1 MSLRAYPTRTCSEK
15 PGEGSHLKEGINSL
29 SNDAEG
35 QTFCQRVVE
44 AASVRPDNVAMLL
57 IESQAAE
64 TITFGSMLAQVR
76 SIAYRLGQEQ
86 IAFGDRV
93 AIIGENHPNWAIAYL
108 GILYRGAV
116 ATPLDPAATTTTLAT
131 FLKDSEAK
139 LAFVSPASLEK
150 FYAACEEI
158 GANIPAV
165 ALTGLPQQ
173 NGNGLPSFAD
183 WAQTATPRE
192 FREASPPAKPQD
204 LALLIYTSGTTGV
217 PKGVP
222 LTHGNIYAEIDKV
235 QEVMRLTDGEV
246 ILSLLPL
253 FHAYSQIV
261 NLWLATIIGARV
273 VYLAELS
280 GAQIERGLKEGGATT
295 LVGVPRLWYLFHQKI
310 FAAVRA
316 KSAPL
321 RALFKAM
328 LTCNGWLR
336 DLLGINAGPLFFRPV
351 HRSFGGKLRLAV
363 SAGAS
368 FDERVAK
375 DFHRLGFTILQ
386 GYGLTETSGAATVT
400 RFEDN
405 KIGSVGTPLNG
416 IEVKIDEPNEAGVG
430 EVLIRGPIVMQGY
443 YHNPEANRAAFTADG
458 WFRSG
463 DLGRFD
469 KGGHLYIVGRKKD
482 VIILPS
488 GKNVFPEDVE
498 GCYQRSP
505 FVSEVCVLGV
515 KDQSHQFKGAEK
527 LCAVVVPN
535 FAYLKAQRVAN
546 AREWVVWELENL
558 GRELPEFQRVHDFVL
573 RAEPLPRTTTR
584 KVRRFELKNEL
595 ETNDLTPQTRETK
608 EKVFT
613 TTDNTLIDSP
623 AGRALVAVIKQHAPD
638 VTLIHPEMNLEI
650 DLGLDSLARAECIV
664 HLEHT
669 LGLEF
674 DPEEVIAAHQ
684 VGELI
689 ELANANSAGSPA
701 EHLGWGASGG
711 KPVRAAPV
719 RAANA
724 ADQRE
729 TEFHWGA
736 VLRSATNGLPEVDRL
751 LKRQPATALFAWLML
766 RLVYLGARLLF
777 RMEVKGSDVLLRL
790 NPPYLI
796 CPNHQSYIDPLLVCA
811 VYPRRVIGNIFHVGA
826 SMYFTNFVMAQFA
839 RLINVVPI
847 DPDVQLLRA
856 MRAGAAGLR
865 AGKILNIYPEGQ
877 RSFDGQLHEFKK
889 GAAILATELNL
900 PIVPV
905 ALDGPDRIWPRKS
918 RRLRLA
924 KVKLSFGEPI
934 DARTIAADET
944 DEEVVYEKV
953 TAVLKE
959 RIQQL
964 LDEMRRGN

>member
-1 MSLRAYPTRTCSEK
+1 M
-15 PGEGSHLKEGINSL
+15 
-29 SNDAEG
+29 
-35 QTFCQRVVE
+35 
-44 AASVRPDNVAMLL
+44 RPDSVAMVL
-57 IESQAAE
+57 IESKAAE
-64 TITFGSMLAQVR
+64 TVTFGSMLAQVR

-116 ATPLDPAATTTTLAT
+116 VTPLDPASPTTTLAT

-139 LAFVSPASLEK
+139 LAFVSPASLAK
-150 FYAACEEI
+150 FYAACERI
-158 GANIPAV
+158 GASIPAV
-165 ALTGLPQQ
+165 SLSGLPQQ
-173 NGNGLPSFAD
+173 NGNGNVLSSFAD
-183 WAQTATPRE
+183 WAQTETPRE
-192 FREASPPAKPQD
+192 FKEASPPAKPQD

-217 PKGVP
+217 PKAVP
-222 LTHGNIYAEIDKV
+222 LTHGNIYAESDKV
-235 QEVMRLTDGEV
+235 QEVMRITDGEV

-273 VYLAELS
+273 VYLTELS
-280 GAQIERGLKEGGATT
+280 SAQIERGLKEGGATA

-310 FAAVRA
+310 FDAVQA
-316 KSAPL
+316 KSRPV
-321 RALFKAM
+321 RALFRGM
-328 LTCNGWLR
+328 LTLNGWLR

-416 IEVKIDEPNEAGVG
+416 VDVRIDEPNEAGVG
-430 EVLIRGPIVMQGY
+430 EVVIRGPIVMQGY
-443 YHNPEANRAAFTADG
+443 YHNPEANRAAFTDDG

-463 DLGRFD
+463 DLGRFG

-498 GCYQRSP
+498 GCYERSP

-515 KDQSHQFKGAEK
+515 KDQANQFKGAEK

-535 FAYLKAQRVAN
+535 FDYLKAQRVAN
-546 AREWVVWELENL
+546 ARVWVVWELENL
-558 GRELPEFQRVHDFVL
+558 GRELPEYQRVHDFVL
-573 RAEPLPRTTTR
+573 RVEPLPRTTTR

-595 ETNDLTPQTRETK
+595 ETAGLKTQTREAK
-608 EKVFT
+608 ETPFT
-613 TTDNTLIDSP
+613 TADNTLIDSP

-674 DPEEVIAAHQ
+674 NPEEVIAAHK

-689 ELANANSAGSPA
+689 ELAKANS
-701 EHLGWGASGG
+701 SG
-711 KPVRAAPV
+711 KAVRATTGEDQLT
-719 RAANA
+719 NA
-724 ADQRE
+724 GE
-729 TEFHWGA
+729 TEFHWGT
-736 VLRSATNGLPEVDRL
+736 VLQSATKSLPEMQRL
-751 LKRQPATALFAWLML
+751 LERKPATALLAHLAL
-766 RLVYLGARLLF
+766 RFVYLGARFLL

-796 CPNHQSYIDPLLVCA
+796 CPNHQSYIDPLLVCSA
-811 VYPRRVIGNIFHVGA
+811 YPRSVLRNVFHVGA
-826 SMYFTNFVMAQFA
+826 SMYFTNAAMAQLA

-889 GAAILATELNL
+889 GAAILATELNV

-905 ALDGPDRIWPRKS
+905 ALDGPDRIWPRRS
-918 RRLRLA
+918 RRIRLA
-924 KVKLSFGEPI
+924 KVRIRFGEPI
-934 DARTIAADET
+934 DARTVAPDET

-953 TAVLKE
+953 TAVLKQ
-959 RIQQL
+959 RIQQM
-964 LDEMRRGN
+964 LDEMRSGN

>member
-1 MSLRAYPTRTCSEK
+1 MANH
-15 PGEGSHLKEGINSL
+15 G
-29 SNDAEG
+29 EG

-44 AASVRPDNVAMLL
+44 AASIRPDSVAMLL
-57 IESQAAE
+57 IESKAAE

-108 GILYRGAV
+108 GILYHGAV
-116 ATPLDPAATTTTLAT
+116 VTPLDPSAAITTLAA

-150 FYAACEEI
+150 FYAACDQI
-158 GANIPAV
+158 GASIPAV
-165 ALTGLPQQ
+165 ALAGLPEQAR
-173 NGNGLPSFAD
+173 LASFAD
-183 WAQTATPRE
+183 WAHTETPCE
-192 FREASPPAKPQD
+192 FKEGAPPARPED

-222 LTHGNIYAEIDKV
+222 LTHGNIYAESDKV
-235 QEVMRLTDGEV
+235 QEVLRLTDGEV

-273 VYLAELS
+273 VYLTELTS
-280 GAQIERGLKEGGATT
+280 DQIERGLKEGGATA

-310 FAAVRA
+310 FAAVGA
-316 KSAPL
+316 KAGPV
-321 RALFKAM
+321 RALFGAL
-328 LTCNGWLR
+328 LTVNGWLR
-336 DLLGINAGPLFFRPV
+336 DLLGVNAGSLFFRPV
-351 HRSFGGKLRLAV
+351 HRSFGGKLRLAI

-416 IEVKIDEPNEAGVG
+416 VEVRIDEPNEAGVG

-443 YHNPEANRAAFTADG
+443 YHNPEANRAAFTDDG

-469 KGGHLYIVGRKKD
+469 KGGHLYIVGRRKD
-482 VIILPS
+482 VIVLPS

-498 GCYQRSP
+498 GCYERSP

-515 KDQSHQFKGAEK
+515 KDQTNQFKGAEK

-535 FAYLKAQRVAN
+535 FAYLKEQRIAN

-558 GRELPEFQRVHDFVL
+558 GRELPEYQRVHDFVL
-573 RAEPLPRTTTR
+573 RVDPLPRTTTR
-584 KVRRFELKNEL
+584 KVRRFELRNEL
-595 ETNDLTPQTRETK
+595 ETNGLRPETRETGK
-608 EKVFT
+608 DAFT
-613 TTDNTLIDSP
+613 TADTALIDCS
-623 AGRALVAVIKQHAPD
+623 AGRALVAVIKQHARD

-669 LGLEF
+669 LGIEF
-674 DPEEVIAAHQ
+674 DPEEVIAAHK

-689 ELANANSAGSPA
+689 ELANANS
-701 EHLGWGASGG
+701 SG
-711 KPVRAAPV
+711 KAVRATSGDDQL
-719 RAANA
+719 AAA
-724 ADQRE
+724 RE
-729 TEFHWGA
+729 TEFHWGV
-736 VLRSATNGLPEVDRL
+736 VLQSATTSLPEVQQL
-751 LKRQPATALFAWLML
+751 LKRKPVTALFAHLVL
-766 RLVYLGARLLF
+766 RFVYLSARLLF
-777 RMEVKGSDVLLRL
+777 RMEVQGSDVLLRI

-796 CPNHQSYIDPLLVCA
+796 CPNHQSYIDPLLVCS
-811 VYPRRVIGNIFHVGA
+811 VYPRRVVENIFHVGA
-826 SMYFTNFVMAQFA
+826 SMYFSNFVMSQFA
-839 RLINVVPI
+839 RVINVVPI
-847 DPDVQLLRA
+847 DPDVHLLRA

-865 AGKILNIYPEGQ
+865 AGRILNIYPEGQ

-889 GAAILATELNL
+889 GAAILAKELNV

-905 ALDGPDRIWPRKS
+905 ALDGPDRIWPRQS
-918 RRLRLA
+918 RRFRLA
-924 KVKLSFGEPI
+924 KVRIRFGEPI
-934 DARTIAADET
+934 DARAIASDET

-953 TAVLKE
+953 TALLKQ
-959 RIQQL
+959 RIQQM
-964 LDEMRRGN
+964 LDEMGDGN

>member
-1 MSLRAYPTRTCSEK
+1 LANQ
-15 PGEGSHLKEGINSL
+15 G
-29 SNDAEG
+29 AG

-44 AASVRPDNVAMLL
+44 AAGIRPDNVAMVL
-57 IESQAAE
+57 IEAKAAA

-76 SIAYRLGQEQ
+76 SIAYRLAQEQ

-116 ATPLDPAATTTTLAT
+116 VTPLDPAATTATLAT

-150 FYAACEEI
+150 FYTACERI
-158 GANIPAV
+158 GASIPAV
-165 ALTGLPQQ
+165 SLASLPSE
-173 NGNGLPSFAD
+173 NGLAPFAD
-183 WAQTATPRE
+183 WAQTETPRA
-192 FREASPPAKPQD
+192 FNEASPPAKSQD
-204 LALLIYTSGTTGV
+204 LAVLIYTSGTTGV
-217 PKGVP
+217 PKAVP

-235 QEVMRLTDGEV
+235 QEVMRLTDAEV

-273 VYLAELS
+273 VYLTELGS
-280 GAQIERGLKEGGATT
+280 AQIERGLQEGGATA
-295 LVGVPRLWYLFHQKI
+295 LVGVPRLWYLFHQKV
-310 FAAVRA
+310 FDAVRA
-316 KSAPL
+316 KSAPV
-321 RALFKAM
+321 RALFRAM
-328 LTCNGWLR
+328 LRCNGWLR
-336 DLLGINAGPLFFRPV
+336 DLLGINAGRLFFRPV
-351 HRSFGGKLRLAV
+351 HQSFGGKLRLAV

-368 FDERVAK
+368 FDPRVAK

-416 IEVKIDEPNEAGVG
+416 VDVRIDEPNEGGIG

-443 YHNPEANRAAFTADG
+443 YHNPEANRAAFTDDG

-469 KGGHLYIVGRKKD
+469 AGGHLYIVGRKKD
-482 VIILPS
+482 VIMLPS

-498 GCYQRSP
+498 GHYEHSP

-515 KDQSHQFKGAEK
+515 KDQAHQFQGAEK

-535 FAYLKAQRVAN
+535 FDYLKAQRVAN

-558 GRELPEFQRVHDFVL
+558 GRELPEYQRVHDFVL

-584 KVRRFELKNEL
+584 KLRRFELKHEL
-595 ETNDLTPQTRETK
+595 ETNGLKTQSRETEAK
-608 EKVFT
+608 AFT
-613 TTDNTLIDSP
+613 ATDDTLLDSP

-638 VTLIHPEMNLEI
+638 ATLIHPEMNLEI

-664 HLEHT
+664 HLEHS

-674 DPEEVIAAHQ
+674 DPEEVIAAHR

-689 ELANANSAGSPA
+689 QLANANGGGRRGRATTGADPLAA
-701 EHLGWGASGG
+701 ET
-711 KPVRAAPV
+711 
-719 RAANA
+719 
-724 ADQRE
+724 D
-729 TEFHWGA
+729 FHWGA
-736 VLRSATNGLPEVDRL
+736 VLQSDTKSLPEMQRL
-751 LKRQPATALFAWLML
+751 LKPQPATALFAYLAL
-766 RLVYLGARLLF
+766 RLVNLGARFLF
-777 RMEVKGSDVLLRL
+777 RMEVQGSDVLRHLQ
-790 NPPYLI
+790 PPYLI
-796 CPNHQSYIDPLLVCA
+796 CPNHQSYIDPLLVCSI
-811 VYPRRVIGNIFHVGA
+811 YPRRVIGNIFHVGA
-826 SMYFTNFVMAQFA
+826 SMYFANFVMAQFA

-877 RSFDGQLHEFKK
+877 RSFDGRLHEFKK
-889 GAAILATELNL
+889 GAAILAAELNV

-905 ALDGPDRIWPRKS
+905 ALDGPDRIWPRQS

-924 KVKLSFGEPI
+924 KVKISFGEPI
-934 DARTIAADET
+934 DARTIAPDET
-944 DEEVVYEKV
+944 DEEVVYERV
-953 TAVLKE
+953 TAVLKQ
-959 RIQQL
+959 RIQQM
-964 LDEMRRGN
+964 LDEMRR

>member
-1 MSLRAYPTRTCSEK
+1 MANH
-15 PGEGSHLKEGINSL
+15 G
-29 SNDAEG
+29 EG

-44 AASVRPDNVAMLL
+44 AASIRPDNVAMVL
-57 IESQAAE
+57 IESKAAE
-64 TITFGSMLAQVR
+64 TVTFGSMLAQVR
-76 SIAYRLGQEQ
+76 SIAYRLSQEQ

-116 ATPLDPAATTTTLAT
+116 VTPLDPSATTTTLAT

-150 FYAACEEI
+150 FYAACERI
-158 GANIPAV
+158 GESIPAV
-165 ALTGLPQQ
+165 ALASLSQQ
-173 NGNGLPSFAD
+173 NGLASFAD
-183 WAQTATPRE
+183 WAQTGTPRE
-192 FREASPPAKPQD
+192 FKEASPPAKAQD
-204 LALLIYTSGTTGV
+204 LAVLIYTSGTTGV
-217 PKGVP
+217 PKAVP
-222 LTHGNIYAEIDKV
+222 LTHGNIYAESDKV
-235 QEVMRLTDGEV
+235 QEVLRITDGEV

-273 VYLAELS
+273 VYLTELTS
-280 GAQIERGLKEGGATT
+280 DQIERGLKEGGATA

-310 FAAVRA
+310 FDAVRA
-316 KSAPL
+316 KSGPV
-321 RALFKAM
+321 RALFRAM
-328 LTCNGWLR
+328 LTFNGWLR
-336 DLLGINAGPLFFRPV
+336 DLLGINAGALFFRPV

-416 IEVKIDEPNEAGVG
+416 IDVRIDEPNEAGIG

-443 YHNPEANRAAFTADG
+443 YHNPEANRAAFTDDG

-482 VIILPS
+482 VIMLPS

-498 GCYQRSP
+498 GHYEHSP

-515 KDQSHQFKGAEK
+515 KDQSNQFKGAEK

-535 FAYLKAQRVAN
+535 FDYLKAQRIAN
-546 AREWVVWELENL
+546 AREWIVWELENL
-558 GRELPEFQRVHDFVL
+558 GRELPEYQRVHDFVL

-595 ETNDLTPQTRETK
+595 ETKGLKPQMRETK

-638 VTLIHPEMNLEI
+638 IAIIHPEMNLEI
-650 DLGLDSLARAECIV
+650 DLGLDSLARGECIV

-674 DPEEVIAAHQ
+674 NPEEVVAAHK

-689 ELANANSAGSPA
+689 ELANANS
-701 EHLGWGASGG
+701 GG
-711 KPVRAAPV
+711 KPVRATTGEDQL
-719 RAANA
+719 AAA
-724 ADQRE
+724 RE

-736 VLRSATNGLPEVDRL
+736 VLQSATKSLPEVQRL
-751 LKRQPATALFAWLML
+751 LKRKPATALFAHLVL
-766 RLVYLGARLLF
+766 RFVYLGARFLF
-777 RMEVKGSDVLLRL
+777 RMEVKGSDVLLRI

-796 CPNHQSYIDPLLVCA
+796 CPNHQSYIDPFLVCS

-826 SMYFTNFVMAQFA
+826 SMYFSNFVMAQFA

-877 RSFDGQLHEFKK
+877 RSFDGNLHEFKK
-889 GAAILATELNL
+889 GAAILATELNV

-918 RRLRLA
+918 RRVRLA
-924 KVKLSFGEPI
+924 KVKISFGEPI
-934 DARTIAADET
+934 DARTIAPDET

-953 TAVLKE
+953 TAVLKQ
-959 RIQQL
+959 RIQQM
-964 LDEMRRGN
+964 LDEMRSGN